1 MGMRVRLR
9 ATFDTRPF
17 PSSVQVILTALKTYG
32 MFVADNGSDWYLS
45 GAPDPRW
52 DDDALATIRRV
63 TGRDF
68 EVIRMDGLVGQR

>member
-17 PSSVQVILTALKTYG
+17 PTSVQVILNALKTYG